1 MDKQQKTQHNEYIQ
15 NEFNKLVLNDST
27 YNYSIKI
34 HDGYGNN
41 TRYLKVNHEQ
51 LNDIINTFLIK

>member
-1 MDKQQKTQHNEYIQ
+1 MDKQYKTEHNEYIQ
-15 NEFNKLVLNDST
+15 NEFNKLVLNDDV

-41 TRYLKVNHEQ
+41 TRYLKVGHEQ
-51 LNDIINTFLIK
+51 LNEIIGTFLIK